1 MRLLAALLAAT
12 LSLAASGASAD
23 DAEKSAAEARLQA
36 VREQISALTL
46 ERRRIE
52 DERDAASRELREADT
67 QVQQA
72 MAALRDSEAAL
83 AEQQNELQ
91 RLSAEREQ
99 REQGLGAQREELA
112 ALLRANYALGRHE
125 QLKLLLAQDRIEN
138 AERALGYYR
147 VLQRQ
152 RLARIDA
159 LRSELAVLLELGAA
173 LQAQQIQVQAAL
185 EAQQAQLGELEAQ
198 RGQRR
203 ELLARLERERSATVK
218 QLTALGRDEQALL
231 QLLERLQDVFADIP
245 QQLGDGERLS
255 AQRGRLPWPISG
267 RVRSAF
273 GGSLPDGRKSGGWL
287 IAAEAGAEVHAV
299 SHGRVAYADWLNG
312 YGMIVILDHGDGF
325 HSLYAHADAL
335 LCEVGDWVDPGRA
348 IARAGSS
355 GGLDASGVY
364 FELRQKGKPVD
375 PKVWLGTR

>member
-1 MRLLAALLAAT
+1 MRLLALCLANLLVLVA
-12 LSLAASGASAD
+12 GGVSAEEPD
-23 DAEKSAAEARLQA
+23 KSATEARLQA
-36 VREQISALTL
+36 VRKQISALTV

-52 DERDAASRELREADT
+52 DERDSASRELREADL

-72 MAALRDSEAAL
+72 IAALRDSETAL
-83 AEQQNELQ
+83 AQRQEELQ
-91 RLSAEREQ
+91 RLSAEQAQ

-173 LQAQQIQVQAAL
+173 LQAQQIEVQAAL
-185 EAQQAQLGELEAQ
+185 EAQQTQLGELESQ

-203 ELLARLERERSATVK
+203 ELLARLETERSATVK
-218 QLTALGRDEQALL
+218 QLTALGRDEQALV

-255 AQRGRLPWPISG
+255 ARRGRLPWPLTG

-287 IAAEAGAEVHAV
+287 IAAEAGSEVHSV

-348 IARAGSS
+348 IARAGTS

-375 PKVWLGTR
+375 PKIWLRKR